1 MAIRRR
7 LHVEFRT
14 LFVDSYS
21 DVLCFV
27 CLAKVCIFQVRT
39 DYLKSVANTI
49 DTETAFQFG
58 VLEMKRFFN
67 SMPQAALDKKSNFE
81 FIE

>member
-1 MAIRRR
+1 MYIKNLQESPFFISGSVWAQFF
-7 LHVEFRT
+7 L
-14 LFVDSYS
+14 
-21 DVLCFV
+21 
-27 CLAKVCIFQVRT
+27 FQVRT

-67 SMPQAALDKKSNFE
+67 NMPQAALDKKSNFE
-81 FIE
+81 FIEWVYE

>member
-1 MAIRRR
+1 MYNCYAS
-7 LHVEFRT
+7 
-14 LFVDSYS
+14 FVNSCS
-21 DVLCFV
+21 NALNLV
-27 CLAKVCIFQVRT
+27 CLAKFCIFQVRT

-67 SMPQAALDKKSNFE
+67 NMPQAALDKKSNFE